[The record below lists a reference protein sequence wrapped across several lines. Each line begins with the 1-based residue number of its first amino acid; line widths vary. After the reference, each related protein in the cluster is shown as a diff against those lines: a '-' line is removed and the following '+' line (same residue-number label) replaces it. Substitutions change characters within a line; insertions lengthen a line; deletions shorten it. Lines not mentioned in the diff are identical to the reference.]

1 MLLFPLM
8 SQLKSF
14 LGLITCNFYSRFLP
28 NLSTLLAPLHTL
40 LQKNTPWKWG
50 PPQQKAFNSAKN
62 SLSSSPTLT
71 HYSSNQP
78 LVVSCDASSYGIGI
92 VLAHPKDGSM
102 QPIAFA
108 SRTLSIAEKNYA
120 QVDREGLAII
130 FAVLKF
136 RQYLLSRQFEIGTD
150 HKPLIYLFSST
161 RATSQ
166 MASARVQ
173 RWALILSAYDYTIVH
188 KAGRDNQVADALSR
202 LPLPDTPADVPLPG
216 ESVLLLQYLQESPI
230 ISAQV
235 RVWTNKDSILSQV
248 RNFVYNGWPMS
259 VGEELQ
265 PYFRRRHELSI
276 LDDCIL
282 WGSHIIIPPAGQSC
296 VLDELHDTH
305 PGASRI
311 KSLARSYVWWP
322 KIDSDLE
329 RKVKSCPD
337 CQLHQNQPAKA
348 PLHPWEWPDRP
359 WSRLHI
365 DFAGPCLG
373 DKTFLIMW
381 MLILNGLRF
390 GM

>member
-1 MLLFPLM
+1 MG
-8 SQLKSF
+8 Q
-14 LGLITCNFYSRFLP
+14 
-28 NLSTLLAPLHTL
+28 
-40 LQKNTPWKWG
+40 
-50 PPQQKAFNSAKN
+50 PQQEAFNSAKN
-62 SLSSSPTLT
+62 SLSSLPTLT

-130 FAVLKF
+130 FAVPKF
-136 RQYLLSRQFEIGTD
+136 CQYLLGRLFEIGTD

-202 LPLPDTPADVPLPG
+202 LPLLDTPADVPLPG

-230 ISAQV
+230 TSAQV

-276 LDDCIL
+276 LDDCLL
-282 WGSHIIIPPAGQSC
+282 WGSRIIIPPAGQSC
-296 VLDELHDTH
+296 VLDELHVHDTH
-305 PGASRI
+305 PGDTVFVHNVRNKTLAWLQSIIVSQAGPLSYKIKLDNACIISHHVDHIRYRSSLNSDCDDSFDTIAPPRDNSSTASNPAGP
-311 KSLARSYVWWP
+311 SRSVESSP
-322 KIDSDLE
+322 
-329 RKVKSCPD
+329 
-337 CQLHQNQPAKA
+337 HQESPTI
-348 PLHPWEWPDRP
+348 PRRSSRVRRPPDRYSP
-359 WSRLHI
+359 SQGRSVV
-365 DFAGPCLG
+365 
-373 DKTFLIMW
+373 T
-381 MLILNGLRF
+381 
-390 GM
+390 